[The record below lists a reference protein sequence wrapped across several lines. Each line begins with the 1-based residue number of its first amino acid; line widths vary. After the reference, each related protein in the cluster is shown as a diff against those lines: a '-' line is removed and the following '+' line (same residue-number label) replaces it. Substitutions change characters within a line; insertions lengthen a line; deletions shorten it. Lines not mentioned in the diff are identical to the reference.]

1 MFRRLLLFVAAL
13 AFALSSQAQVLGHVV
28 KVHDGDTLT
37 VLVDGSELRVRLD
50 GIDAPELAQPYGRRS
65 RDSLSELCGAK
76 QALVTRR
83 GKDRYGR
90 TIGRV
95 SCAGIDAGDEQVR
108 RGMAWVY
115 VRYARADSP
124 MYGSEHDARLARR
137 GLWADL
143 APVAPWAWRQASR

>member
-1 MFRRLLLFVAAL
+1 MFPRQLLFVATL
-13 AFALSSQAQVLGHVV
+13 AFALSCQAQVLGRVV

-37 VLVDGSELRVRLD
+37 VLFEGSELRVRLD

-76 QALVTRR
+76 QAMVTRR

-115 VRYARADSP
+115 VRYVRADSP
-124 MYGSEHDARLARR
+124 MYGSEYDARLARR

-143 APVAPWAWRQASR
+143 APVAPWTWRQASR